1 MTESS
6 KQDFGWF
13 STSELAKLGA
23 ARVVKLP
30 GTLAGISNRAREEHW
45 EKRQVP
51 GKGGKGGLKTE
62 YKLREPALS
71 IAETFLRAN
80 PEFFQTS
87 YAKIAV
93 TPLTSGLSPSHH
105 VSNDGGDDI
114 PAFLRKPSDTSKLM
128 NKDDLHIVDYVEAYG
143 SCGPGA
149 MPPQYEEVTVVV
161 KFEARELRERAIGNF
176 HVLKLA
182 HVKGDSMEPTLMHND
197 QVLVDTAVD
206 TFIDDAI
213 YAIQQDGHLRFKRI
227 QKKMNGTIV
236 IKSDNLNAGEP
247 ETYSAD
253 EAAHFK
259 VIGRVIPFKFGRF
272 KI

>member
-6 KQDFGWF
+6 KHDFGWF
-13 STSELAKLGA
+13 STSDLAKLGA
-23 ARVVKLP
+23 ARAVKLP
-30 GTLAGISNRAREEHW
+30 GTLAGISNRAREENW
-45 EKRQVP
+45 DKRQVP

-62 YKLREPALS
+62 YKLREPELS
-71 IAETFLRAN
+71 IVDAFLQVN
-80 PEFFQTS
+80 PDFFESS
-87 YAKIAV
+87 YSQISTA
-93 TPLTSGLSPSHH
+93 PLLSGSS
-105 VSNDGGDDI
+105 SGRYAADDGGDDI
-114 PAFLRKPSDTSKLM
+114 PAFLRKGAGRRGALLIK
-128 NKDDLHIVDYVEAYG
+128 DYVDAFG

-149 MPPQYEEVTVVV
+149 LPPQYEEVTVVV
-161 KFEARELRERAIGNF
+161 KFEARELRDRAIGNF
-176 HVLKLA
+176 HALKLA

-227 QKKMNGTIV
+227 QKKMNGTII
-236 IKSDNLNAGEP
+236 IKSDNPNAGEP
-247 ETYSAD
+247 ESYTAD
-253 EAAHFK
+253 EAAEFK

>member
-1 MTESS
+1 MNESS

-13 STSELAKLGA
+13 STGDLAKLGA

-30 GTLAGISNRAREEHW
+30 GTIAGISNRAKEEQW
-45 EKRQVP
+45 QKRQVP
-51 GKGGKGGLKTE
+51 GKGGKGGVKTE
-62 YKLREPALS
+62 YKLQEPELS
-71 IAETFLRAN
+71 IVETFLQAN
-80 PEFFQTS
+80 PHFFDNS
-87 YAKIAV
+87 YSRGAV
-93 TPLTSGLSPSHH
+93 TPVLSGLSLNHH
-105 VSNDGGDDI
+105 AANDGATNI
-114 PAFLRKPSDTSKLM
+114 TRAMRKETADSL
-128 NKDDLHIVDYVEAYG
+128 LIEDYVDAYG

-176 HVLKLA
+176 HALKLA

-236 IKSDNLNAGEP
+236 IKSDNPNAGEP
-247 ETYSAD
+247 ESYTAE
-253 EAAHFK
+253 EAAEFK

-272 KI
+272 KT